1 MKYFDGDINLP
12 TYGGIMHEIRRLD
25 SNFKKLQWS
34 QPSNPLSAQQICLN
48 AAPGYTDDITFGAGY
63 FADKGKSDFF
73 IRLTPDGDERIPMS
87 PKSVYDWE
95 LCDIF
100 ENTLIGYAYKA
111 LEAKYDIGRVRLLK
125 SKPYTCMNW
134 HIDPI
139 PRMHYPIQT
148 DEACLMIIEDE
159 VYHLPLERWTFAHTD
174 KGKHT
179 ALNASDIDRIH
190 LVADILPKRVD
201 P

>member
-1 MKYFDGDINLP
+1 MKYFDSDINLP

-48 AAPGYTDDITFGAGY
+48 AAPGYTHDITFGAGY

-100 ENTLIGYAYKA
+100 EDTLIGYAYKA

-179 ALNASDIDRIH
+179 ALNASDVDRIH

>member
-48 AAPGYTDDITFGAGY
+48 AAPGYTDDFTFGAGY

-139 PRMHYPIQT
+139 PRIHYPIQT

>member
-1 MKYFDGDINLP
+1 LKAKKVRCSTLTYYDKILLPRFHGLLEELNSLNL
-12 TYGGIMHEIRRLD
+12 EW
-25 SNFKKLQWS
+25 F
-34 QPSNPLSAQQICLN
+34 QPSNPHSAQQICLN
-48 AAPGYTDDITFGAGY
+48 AAPGYTDDYSFGAGY

-73 IRLTPDGDERIPMS
+73 IRLTPQGDIRIPMS

-95 LCDIF
+95 LCDVFKDTVF
-100 ENTLIGYAYKA
+100 ESVYRAMETEY
-111 LEAKYDIGRVRLLK
+111 EIGRVRLLK

-139 PRMHYPIQT
+139 PRLHYPIQT

-159 VYHLPLERWTFAHTD
+159 VKHLPLEHWTFAHTD
-174 KGKHT
+174 KGNHT

-190 LVADILPKRVD
+190 LVADILP
-201 P
+201 

>member
-48 AAPGYTDDITFGAGY
+48 AAPGYTDDFTFGAGY